1 MPEALAVKKTKAFN
15 PYFIDERAV
24 ISFSGGRSSAYLL
37 YQVLAEH
44 EFVLPDYVSVVFAN
58 TGKEMPQTLDFVN
71 ACAQEWGID
80 IVWLEYAGKKQIKQ
94 VSYETASRNGEPFA
108 QLIDDRNYLP
118 NMMARFCTSE
128 LKVLPI
134 EQYMQT
140 DDFIT
145 VVGIRGDEPRR
156 AAKMRDKENYAVP
169 LADAGVTEH
178 DIAAFW
184 DAQDFDLALPPAG
197 VNTLS
202 NCDLCFLKGGAI
214 KKSII
219 EHSPSLADWWIEQEN
234 KINARFRS
242 DQPSYEAMKLI
253 ATDQGQLF
261 DFADESIACFC
272 GD

>member
-1 MPEALAVKKTKAFN
+1 MAIN
-15 PYFIDERAV
+15 PYFIDEPAV
-24 ISFSGGRSSAYLL
+24 ISFSGGRSSAYML
-37 YQVLAEH
+37 YEILKAH
-44 EFVLPDYVSVVFAN
+44 GFVLPDYIKVIFAN
-58 TGKEMPQTLDFVN
+58 TGKEMPQTLDFVS
-71 ACAQEWGID
+71 ACAVMWNIEI
-80 IVWLEYAGKKQIKQ
+80 IWLEYSGKKQFKV

-108 QLIDDRNYLP
+108 KLITDKNYLP

-134 EQYMQT
+134 ERYMGT
-140 DDFIT
+140 KDFLT

-156 AAKMRDKENYAVP
+156 VAKMRSKDNYAVP
-169 LADAGVTEH
+169 LADANISENNIRH
-178 DIAAFW
+178 FW
-184 DAQDFDLALPPAG
+184 SSYKFDLALPPAG
-197 VNTLS
+197 INTLS

-214 KKSII
+214 KRSII
-219 EHSPSLADWWIEQEN
+219 EHSPSIADWWIEQER

-242 DQPSYEAMKLI
+242 DQPSYKQMQLI